1 MKRPAAEWFF
11 SSRRPLMP
19 NTSITVDHK
28 KRLTVSI
35 VVETEHVVVY
45 KLWSRQSSDDA
56 WKVVG
61 DGTTEDDITDA
72 YDLGVMAAGSALA
85 CWIGVAGR
93 GKSRYE
99 IQLIFSQG
107 NAVVDGG
114 TTWIEGATDTGGAV
128 EEARVVFP

>member
-1 MKRPAAEWFF
+1 
-11 SSRRPLMP
+11 MP

-28 KRLTVSI
+28 KPLNVSI

-45 KLWSRQSSDDA
+45 KLWSRQSSADT

-61 DGTTEDDITDA
+61 EGTTEDDITDA
-72 YDLGVMAAGSALA
+72 FDLGVVPAGAALA
-85 CWIGVAGR
+85 YWIGLAGR

-99 IQLIFSQG
+99 IQLIFSQA

-114 TTWIEGATDTGGAV
+114 TAWIEGTTDSDGGAV